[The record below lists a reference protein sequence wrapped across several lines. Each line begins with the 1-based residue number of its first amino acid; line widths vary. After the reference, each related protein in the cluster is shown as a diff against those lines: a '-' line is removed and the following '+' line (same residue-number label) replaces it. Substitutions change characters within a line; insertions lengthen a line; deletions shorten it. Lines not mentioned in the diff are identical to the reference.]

1 MLTNQT
7 DRDQKVS
14 QLTVAIIGG
23 GFTGAT
29 LAAQLLHMSGGSIS
43 VVLIEKGARLGC
55 GVAYSTKCME
65 HLLNVR
71 AKNMSAYA
79 DDPEHFLRWA
89 RLNHARDASPDD
101 YLPRPLYGHYIA
113 SVLQQAIERHPGH
126 FEHVQDEAEAVSIVR
141 VSETAEIETAEIR
154 LRSGRTLIADKVVI
168 ALGNFP
174 PGDPRLPGRTPH
186 SLRYV
191 SNSWKASA
199 LGDVSGEKSVLLV
212 GSGLTSVDVAIALRE
227 RGFRGAIHILSR
239 HALLPQAHKATAP
252 WPPFWTEQSP
262 RTIRGLLRLIRT
274 QVKAAEESGSGWR
287 AVMDSLRP
295 FTQEIWSS
303 LSFSERRRFLRH
315 VRPYWDVHRH
325 RIAPTVGARIA
336 SQIQDGEVELHA
348 GRITGY
354 SEDVDGVEVTYRPR
368 ESGQLQRLRVD
379 RVINCT
385 GPESDCRKT
394 DDPLLTNLM
403 REKLARPD
411 PLFLGLDVSPDGGL
425 IDAYGGV
432 SDLCYAIGPIRK
444 GSLWETIAVPEL
456 RAQVFELSRLLLSAR
471 EERRPKSEKIHEAQG
486 LEPIVVFPHQRE
498 GGGIYFEQFYLGCL
512 AHASYLLGS
521 EGEAVVVDPQRDVDI
536 YLKAAERHGLRIHHI
551 FETHLHADFV
561 SGHQE
566 LAARTGAKIYI
577 GPNGHATVP
586 HVEVRDDFELRVG
599 NMRIKVLETPG
610 HTPES
615 ICLVVT
621 DEEKSPNP
629 WAVLTG
635 DTLFLGDVG
644 RPDLPKTHAPEVL
657 AGMLYDSL
665 HNKLLKLTDNVI
677 VYPAHGAGS
686 LCGRNMRAERSS
698 TIGTERLTNYALQIE
713 NKEEFIR
720 QLTTNLP
727 PRPEYF
733 PQDAQINRTGA
744 PALSE
749 LPGLKAVS
757 PRELQSLLNEKVIAL
772 DVRSADE
779 FASGHV
785 PGSINI
791 PLSGQFASWA
801 GILLGLSSRP
811 VLIAASPEQLSE
823 ARTRLARVGIDDAR
837 GYLQDGI
844 EGWIRAGLQ
853 LDELPQIAVQQ
864 LRERFGADKF
874 QLLDV
879 RRKPEW
885 ETGHIE
891 TAAWWPLEEFRKSL
905 PQVDRSAPIA
915 VLCKGGYRST
925 IACSWLQREGFRNVT
940 NVIAGFDAWE
950 NAQLPFVTEAPIAV

>member
-1 MLTNQT
+1 MNGISG
-7 DRDQKVS
+7 DQKMS
-14 QLTVAIIGG
+14 QFTVAIIGG
-23 GFTGAT
+23 GFSGAT
-29 LAAQLLHMSGGSIS
+29 LAAQLLRRSGESIS
-43 VVLIEKGARLGC
+43 VFLIERSAHLGR
-55 GVAYSTKCME
+55 GVAYSTECSE

-71 AKNMSAYA
+71 ARNMSAYA
-79 DDPEHFLRWA
+79 DDPEHLLEWA
-89 RLNHARDASPDD
+89 RLNNEPGASPDD
-101 YLPRPLYGHYIA
+101 YLPRQLYGQYVA
-113 SVLQQAIERHPGH
+113 SVLRQEIERYPGQI
-126 FEHVQDEAEAVSIVR
+126 EHVQDEAVSIAR
-141 VSETAEIETAEIR
+141 VGETAEIR
-154 LRSGRTLIADKVVI
+154 LRSGRTLFADKVVI
-168 ALGNFP
+168 ALGNLP

-191 SNSWKASA
+191 SNPWKASA
-199 LGDVSGEKSVLLV
+199 LGDVSHDNSVLLV
-212 GSGLTSVDVAIALRE
+212 GSGLTSVDVAITLRR
-227 RGFRGAIHILSR
+227 RGFRGTIHILSR
-239 HALLPQAHKATAP
+239 RGLLPQVHKTAAP

-262 RTIRGLLRLIRT
+262 RTVRGLLRLIRS
-274 QVKAAEESGSGWR
+274 QVKAAEKAGSDWR
-287 AVMDSLRP
+287 AVIDSLRP
-295 FTQEIWSS
+295 FTQEIWRS

-325 RIAPTVGARIA
+325 RIAPAIGARLG
-336 SQIQDGEVELHA
+336 SQIQDGQIEIHA
-348 GRITGY
+348 GRITAY
-354 SEDVDGVEVTYRPR
+354 SEDVDGVDVIYRER
-368 ESGQLQRLRVD
+368 ESGQLVPLRVD

-385 GPESDCRKT
+385 GPESDCRKA

-403 REKLARPD
+403 RQKLVRPD
-411 PLFLGLDVSPDGGL
+411 PLFLGLDVSPDGAL
-425 IDAYGGV
+425 IDGYGDV
-432 SDLCYAIGPIRK
+432 SDLLYAIGPVRK

-456 RAQVFELSRLLLSAR
+456 RVQVSELSRLLVTARKGERDKR
-471 EERRPKSEKIHEAQG
+471 EENALPPRPESIA
-486 LEPIVVFPHQRE
+486 VFSRHR
-498 GGGIYFEQFYLGCL
+498 GGRGIYFEQFYLGCL
-512 AHASYLLGS
+512 AHASYLLAS

-536 YLKAAERHGLRIHHI
+536 YLRAAEQHGLRIHHI

-561 SGHQE
+561 SGHRE

-586 HVEVRDDFELRVG
+586 HKEVHEGFELRVG

-621 DEEKSPNP
+621 DEENSPNP

-644 RPDLPKTHAPEVL
+644 RPDLSKTHAPTVL

-665 HNKLLKLTDNVI
+665 HNKLLKLADDVI

-698 TIGTERLTNYALQIE
+698 SIGTERLTNYALQIE
-713 NKEEFIR
+713 TKEEFIG

-757 PRELQSLLNEKVIAL
+757 ARELQSLLNKGVIRL
-772 DVRSADE
+772 DVRSANE

-811 VLIAASPEQLSE
+811 LLIATAPEQLSE

-844 EGWIRAGLQ
+844 EGWVRAGLD
-853 LDELPQIAVQQ
+853 LVELRQITVHG
-864 LRERFGADKF
+864 LNGHLGADKF

-885 ETGHIE
+885 ETGHVE
-891 TAAWWPLEEFRKSL
+891 TAAWYPLEDFRKSL
-905 PQVDRSAPIA
+905 PQMDRSAPIA
-915 VLCKGGYRST
+915 VLCKGGYRSM
-925 IACSWLQREGFRNVT
+925 IACSWLQREGFRNVA
-940 NVIAGFDAWE
+940 NVVGGFDAWE
-950 NAQLPFVTEAPIAV
+950 EARLPFVSGMPVSV